1 MPFKIKVNDRNYESF
16 ELSLHLYWSSIGITV
31 QKTIVNPEKKKLFH
45 QDIFEINENGNVKI
59 LHSTIRSMKN
69 IPGVLVLDTKKKYGK
84 HKNKFLY
91 KLIPDNKRLP
101 EFLVPY
107 KLRIT
112 FEKKQYNKYVVFR
125 FNHWEDKHPRAQI
138 DQILGNVNILDS
150 FYEYQLYCKSLN
162 ASNQDFTK
170 DTMRKLKNRSEKEFI
185 DSIIKKYNPEDRRS
199 WEVFTIDPTN
209 SKDFDDAFSI
219 SEDKDNIFISIY
231 ISNVSFWM
239 DALELWDSFSER
251 ISTIY
256 LPNRKRPML
265 PTILSDTI
273 CSLQEGHD
281 RFAFTLDLLFDKNT
295 YLLKNYTLKN
305 TCINVVKNYRYE
317 TPELLVNKSYKL
329 LFTFVRNINSIKMYV
344 DNINTSHD
352 VIAYLMIYMNYMC
365 AKKMA
370 DYKIGIFRC
379 AELKE
384 DFKCPGNVSP
394 SIGKF
399 LKNWNSYGGKYTK
412 YKNQKSHEILKLE
425 SYIHITSPIRRL
437 VDLLNI
443 TVLQNSLGIMKYSVK
458 SKNFYERWTSDEKI
472 EYINKTMRS
481 IRKVQNKCELLKI
494 CVEENADMKKIYNGF
509 IFDKI
514 ERNDG
519 LYQYMVYLDKIKSV
533 SRITSRFDMDDYG
546 KYKFKIFVF
555 HDESSLKKKIRLH
568 LIS

>member
-1 MPFKIKVNDRNYESF
+1 MQYKIKVDDRNYESF
-16 ELSLHLYWSSIGITV
+16 RLYNARTLDILEKKIE
-31 QKTIVNPEKKKLFH
+31 NPEKKKLFH
-45 QDIFEINENGNVKI
+45 QDIFEINDNGTMKI
-59 LHSTIRSMKN
+59 LHSIVRSMKN

-91 KLIPDNKRLP
+91 KLIPDDKRLP

-112 FEKKQYNKYVVFR
+112 FEKKKYNKYVVFR
-125 FNHWEDKHPRAQI
+125 FNHWNDKHPRAQI

-150 FYEYQLYCKSLN
+150 FYEYQLYCKSLY

-185 DSIIKKYNPEDRRS
+185 DTIIKKYNHEDRRS

-219 SEDKDNIFISIY
+219 SDDKDNIFISIY

-256 LPNRKRPML
+256 LPNIKRPML
-265 PTILSDTI
+265 PTILSDAI
-273 CSLQEGHD
+273 CSLQEGYD

-329 LFTFVRNINSIKMYV
+329 LFTFVRNINSRKMYV

-443 TVLQNSLGIMKYSVK
+443 IVLQNSLGIMKYSEK
-458 SKNFYERWTSDEKI
+458 SKDFYERWTSDEKI
-472 EYINKTMRS
+472 QYINKTMRS
-481 IRKVQNKCELLKI
+481 IRKVQNKCELLRI
-494 CVEENADMKKIYNGF
+494 CVEENADMKKIYKGF

-519 LYQYMVYLDKIKSV
+519 LYQYMVYLPIIKMV
-533 SRITSRFDMDDYG
+533 NRFTSRHD
-546 KYKFKIFVF
+546 KENLTNQKFKLFIFT
-555 HDESSLKKKIRLH
+555 DETSFKKKIRVE
-568 LIS
+568 IMNGKV

>member
-1 MPFKIKVNDRNYESF
+1 M
-16 ELSLHLYWSSIGITV
+16 
-31 QKTIVNPEKKKLFH
+31 KL
-45 QDIFEINENGNVKI
+45 V
-59 LHSTIRSMKN
+59 
-69 IPGVLVLDTKKKYGK
+69 
-84 HKNKFLY
+84 KNKTLKKDLSKRRHDSNDSPLRFPTNIHWIDTHERRIDWLY
-91 KLIPDNKRLP
+91 FENYQICQQYLTAKL
-101 EFLVPY
+101 
-107 KLRIT
+107 
-112 FEKKQYNKYVVFR
+112 
-125 FNHWEDKHPRAQI
+125 
-138 DQILGNVNILDS
+138 
-150 FYEYQLYCKSLN
+150 LY
-162 ASNQDFTK
+162 AIA
-170 DTMRKLKNRSEKEFI
+170 KLKRKQKGKE
-185 DSIIKKYNPEDRRS
+185 
-199 WEVFTIDPTN
+199 
-209 SKDFDDAFSI
+209 
-219 SEDKDNIFISIY
+219 Y
-231 ISNVSFWM
+231 IHLDEHKAVK

-352 VIAYLMIYMNYMC
+352 VIAYLMIYMNYIC
-365 AKKMA
+365 SKKMA
-370 DYKIGIFRC
+370 DYKIGIFRS

-384 DFKCPGNVSP
+384 DFKCPGHISP
-394 SIGKF
+394 NIGKF

-443 TVLQNSLGIMKYSVK
+443 IVLQNSLGLMKYSEK
-458 SKNFYERWTSDEKI
+458 SKNFYDMWVSDEKI

-494 CVEENADMKKIYNGF
+494 CVKENADMKKIYSGF
-509 IFDKI
+509 IFDKLEI
-514 ERNDG
+514 NDG
-519 LYQYMVYLDKIKSV
+519 LYHYMVYLPSIKMVNRFASRHDKENL
-533 SRITSRFDMDDYG
+533 TNQ
-546 KYKFKIFVF
+546 KFKLFIFT
-555 HDESSLKKKIRLH
+555 DETSFKKKIRVEM
-568 LIS
+568 IN